1 MTTISALPTPPST
14 TDPAN
19 FDARADAFLA
29 ALPTFQAETNAVATE
44 VNNAN
49 TTAQGAAVTATAAA
63 SLATAT
69 AGAALYNSGISY
81 TQWQAAI
88 SAVNGRLYR
97 RNAAGSGGAD
107 PANNDV
113 SVGGPWVDV
122 GLPYITPVTDP
133 GAVTLQP
140 GLAYEFTTGTVSVSL
155 PASPA
160 VGTVIGP
167 ITKSSASAV
176 ITVLRN
182 GSTINGVADDALVDV
197 ANRDFYFRCK
207 AANAWLVRAGS

>member
-1 MTTISALPTPPST
+1 MTTITALPTPPST
-14 TDPAN
+14 TDPVN
-19 FDARADAFLA
+19 FDSRADAFLA

-49 TTAQGAAVTATAAA
+49 TTAQGAAATATAAA

-69 AGAALYNSGISY
+69 TGAALYNSGTSY

-97 RNAAGSGGAD
+97 RNVAGSGGAD

-140 GLAYEFTTGTVSVSL
+140 GLAYYFTTGTVTVQL

-160 VGTVIGP
+160 VGTLVGP
-167 ITKSSASAV
+167 LSKTSYAASV
-176 ITVLRN
+176 TVGRN
-182 GSTINGVADDALVDV
+182 GSTIHGVADDMFIDV
-197 ANRDFYFRCK
+197 PHRNFYFHCS
-207 AANAWLVRAGS
+207 AANEWKVRAS